1 MSKDIKSKFQE
12 LRVLDVSK
20 YIEKKGQFNYL
31 AWAHAVDI
39 LLQHDPMAT
48 WQYHEPQV
56 FNDSMMVTCTVNA
69 FGKSMTMQLPV
80 MNYKNQAVKNP
91 DAMQVNTAM
100 QRCLAK
106 AIALHGIGLYIFQG
120 EDLADLDPL
129 DLIKN
134 VYATQGIEG
143 ARAVYNKMDNEA
155 RQKCQPF
162 LEEIRNNNKESNNG
176 TEK

>member
-1 MSKDIKSKFQE
+1 MSNFKE

-20 YIEKKGQFNYL
+20 YVEKKGQFLYL

-48 WQYHEPQV
+48 WEHPKPEV
-56 FNDSMMVTCTVNA
+56 INDTMMVFCTVHA

-80 MNYKNQAVKNP
+80 LNYKNQAIKNP
-91 DAMQVNTAM
+91 NAMDVNTAM
-100 QRCLAK
+100 MRCLAK
-106 AIALHGIGLYIFQG
+106 CIALYGIGLHLFQG
-120 EDLADLDPL
+120 EDLVDLDPL

-134 VYATQGIEG
+134 VYEAQGIEG
-143 ARAVYNKMDNEA
+143 ARAVYNKMDNDA
-155 RQKCQPF
+155 RKKCQAF
-162 LEEIRNNNKESNNG
+162 IEEIRESKNG